1 MDQCLSHNLFAFAPK
16 ELSHSAFW
24 AWLLEGLNSTE
35 ETLQRPARNLL
46 RELGV
51 EHSGGNVTVSTEH
64 SFGDGCRADIAVSFE
79 DGSNVFI
86 ECKRSSP
93 VDENQISRY
102 ERESENQTRIAVLS
116 THFDTRALDRLDVPS
131 LDTSKQ
137 GRLLDEYRD
146 SHPIIDQYAEW
157 LDELQS
163 RRAELKRKAMS
174 SDYSAVEEALSRRVG
189 QWHLMCRITDDMTGE
204 YSRGT
209 NRGGNPWTQFA
220 ICSSGDDSDRLFY
233 RIDRYKSGYY
243 LSLRQYLG
251 RRDHRAWEGKEERL
265 EHLRRRWEESVDEV
279 QPDLNFK
286 SPHNRGTKECEIA
299 CLMLEDNSSS
309 RLAREVPPV
318 HRAFA
323 DRLHAHG
330 WPLF

>member
-1 MDQCLSHNLFAFAPK
+1 
-16 ELSHSAFW
+16 
-24 AWLLEGLNSTE
+24 
-35 ETLQRPARNLL
+35 
-46 RELGV
+46 
-51 EHSGGNVTVSTEH
+51 
-64 SFGDGCRADIAVSFE
+64 
-79 DGSNVFI
+79 
-86 ECKRSSP
+86 
-93 VDENQISRY
+93 
-102 ERESENQTRIAVLS
+102 
-116 THFDTRALDRLDVPS
+116 
-131 LDTSKQ
+131 
-137 GRLLDEYRD
+137 
-146 SHPIIDQYAEW
+146 
-157 LDELQS
+157 
-163 RRAELKRKAMS
+163 MS